1 MAKKTPIDFVKVG
14 PFVIHVNYKEMG
26 ENVYGQ
32 YQSVPPLITIKP
44 GLDEL
49 QTATTIFHEALHAI
63 ENTYSVRLT
72 EQTIR
77 ILETSITQLLQD
89 NPALTEK
96 LARKSGGN
104 I

>member
-1 MAKKTPIDFVKVG
+1 MAKKTPLEKIKVG
-14 PFVIHVNYKEMG
+14 PFIIHIKYKEMG

-32 YQSVPPLITIKP
+32 YQSVPPLITIRP
-44 GLDEL
+44 GLDDL

-63 ENTYSVRLT
+63 ENTYSVRLS
-72 EQTIR
+72 EQTVR

-96 LARKSGGN
+96 LARRPGGK